1 MMRCNVRFAAF
12 LTGVGIGTAV
22 GILIAQQ
29 SGEDT
34 LQQISE
40 KVEQGKKFVTDKVA
54 DTVAKVAD
62 AAHDKIDNV
71 ADRLTPDSAS
81 VAFPGP
87 EAEAS

>member
-1 MMRCNVRFAAF
+1 MKPAAF

-34 LQQISE
+34 RQQFADR
-40 KVEQGKKFVTDKVA
+40 VERGKKFVSEKVSG
-54 DTVAKVAD
+54 TVSRVAD
-62 AAHDKIDNV
+62 AAHEKIDNV
-71 ADRLTPDSAS
+71 ADRLTPDAAKQS

-87 EAEAS
+87 EAQAS